1 MDHYRSS
8 VKEKIRKRKSEIK
21 KDKQAGGSMMQKR
34 VIRIIGVPIDL
45 GADRRGVDMGP
56 SAIRYAGLNARLQRL
71 GWEVEDLG
79 NLEVPI
85 PETREIKDKRL
96 KYLPEI
102 VKVNDELHLKV
113 AQAIKDGVVPLMLGG
128 DHSIGIGSLAG
139 LASSGRRF
147 GVIWFDTHGDYN
159 SLDTTHSGNIH
170 GMPLAISNGIGA
182 KELTGIGGEQRKI
195 LEENTVIIGARD
207 FDLEERELL
216 HRSKITVFTMSDID
230 QLGMKEVVSRGIEI
244 ASRGTDGIHVSF
256 DLDVLDPAE
265 APGVGTPVAGGITYR
280 EAHLAMEL
288 MADSGR
294 LLSMDMVE
302 VNPILDFQNKTAEL
316 AVGLICSA
324 FGKRIF

>member
-1 MDHYRSS
+1 MG
-8 VKEKIRKRKSEIK
+8 KR
-21 KDKQAGGSMMQKR
+21 A
-34 VIRIIGVPIDL
+34 IRIIGVPIDL

-71 GWEVEDLG
+71 GWDVEDTG
-79 NLEVPI
+79 NLEVPV
-85 PETREIKDKRL
+85 PETREIKDTRL

-102 VKVNDELHLKV
+102 TRVSEQLAGTV
-113 AQAIKDGVVPLMLGG
+113 AKALNDGVVPLVLGG

-139 LASSGRRF
+139 IATDGKRR

-159 SLDTTHSGNIH
+159 SPDTTRSGNIH
-170 GMPLAISNGIGA
+170 GMPLAVANGIGA
-182 KELTGIGGEQRKI
+182 NELTVIGGPRKKI
-195 LEENTVIIGARD
+195 WEENTVIIGARD

-216 HRSKITVFTMSDID
+216 HQSQITVFTMSDID
-230 QLGMKEVVSRGIEI
+230 QLGMKEVVTRGLEI
-244 ASRGTDGIHVSF
+244 AGRGTEGVHISF
-256 DLDVLDPAE
+256 DLDVIDPAE

-288 MADSGR
+288 VAESGL
-294 LLSMDMVE
+294 LLSLDMAE
-302 VNPILDFQNKTAEL
+302 VNPILDIQNRTAEL